1 MSDDGVLYYQ
11 ARVSY
16 VKKKDRTRAVV
27 IGTRDIEDLIQ
38 KERLQKE
45 QLRKA
50 YIQAENASKAKTDFL
65 NSMSHDIR
73 TPMNVILGYNQLMK
87 KKLSDPVLVDLSKER
102 SSSRGIYYF
111 PLLMMY

>member
-1 MSDDGVLYYQ
+1 M
-11 ARVSY
+11 
-16 VKKKDRTRAVV
+16 
-27 IGTRDIEDLIQ
+27 IGTRDIDDLIK

-50 YIQAENASKAKTDFL
+50 YIQAENASKAKTNFL
-65 NSMSHDIR
+65 NNMSHDIR

-87 KKLSDPVLVDLSKER
+87 KSFQILFWWIIKRR

>member
-1 MSDDGVLYYQ
+1 M
-11 ARVSY
+11 
-16 VKKKDRTRAVV
+16 
-27 IGTRDIEDLIQ
+27 IGTRDIDDLIQ

-45 QLRKA
+45 ELRKA

-87 KKLSDPVLVDLSKER
+87 KSFQILFWWIIKRRLSNRE
-102 SSSRGIYYF
+102 IYYF